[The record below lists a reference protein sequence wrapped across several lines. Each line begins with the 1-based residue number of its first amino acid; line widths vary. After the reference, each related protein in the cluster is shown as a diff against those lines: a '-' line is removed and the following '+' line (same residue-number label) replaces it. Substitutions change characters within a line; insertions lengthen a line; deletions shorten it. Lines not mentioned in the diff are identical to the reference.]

1 MLLASDR
8 LAGVDGTSKSLRL
21 LALVDR
27 LRHDLGQDYFV
38 EVPHWDSD
46 QAAIGLGRP
55 DDPRFLVYL
64 SAQPDGCEIYV
75 ECEVP
80 ASDDNL
86 GVPYEVALSGD
97 YAEYDQVFDI
107 VRSHLAR

>member
-1 MLLASDR
+1 MLPASDR

-21 LALVDR
+21 LAIVDR
-27 LRHDLGQDYFV
+27 LRHDLGHDYFI

-46 QAAIGLGRP
+46 RAAIGLGRP
-55 DDPRFLVYL
+55 DDLRFLVYL
-64 SAQPDGCEIYV
+64 AVQPDGCEIYV

-80 ASDDNL
+80 ATDDNL
-86 GVPYEVALSGD
+86 GVPYKVALSGD
-97 YAEYDQVFDI
+97 YAEYGQVLDI